1 MKMHITTPQQ
11 VGKWT
16 ADLTGVHPIYHS
28 LMHKKNLPYL
38 TDHPHVVLPMEC
50 FAVGQVRACAHRRK

>member
-1 MKMHITTPQQ
+1 M
-11 VGKWT
+11 GKWT

-38 TDHPHVVLPMEC
+38 TDHPHVALPMEC
-50 FAVGQVRACAHRRK
+50 FAVGQVRERARAWMDGRSRN

>member
-1 MKMHITTPQQ
+1 M
-11 VGKWT
+11 GKWT

-50 FAVGQVRACAHRRK
+50 FAVGQVRACVQRRK